1 MELSEDLQKR
11 SEFIDWHEKV
21 LHAHFLIYG
30 IAPAISVLESSVPSE
45 EESES
50 EIASGPLTIDKL
62 SELIAEGQSKQFC
75 GSNSPR

>member
-21 LHAHFLIYG
+21 LHAHFIIYSS
-30 IAPAISVLESSVPSE
+30 ASTISVIESSRLCE
-45 EESES
+45 EVEVTD
-50 EIASGPLTIDKL
+50 PLTIFKL

-75 GSNSPR
+75 EL

>member
-21 LHAHFLIYG
+21 LHAHFLIYSSTTT
-30 IAPAISVLESSVPSE
+30 ISVLESSKLCEV
-45 EESES
+45 ESEM
-50 EIASGPLTIDKL
+50 EVAETLTIFKL

-75 GSNSPR
+75 DF

>member
-30 IAPAISVLESSVPSE
+30 SFTTISVMESSRLCE
-45 EESES
+45 EVEVTE
-50 EIASGPLTIDKL
+50 PLTIFKL

-75 GSNSPR
+75 

>member
-30 IAPAISVLESSVPSE
+30 SFTTISAMESSRLSE
-45 EESES
+45 DLEVTE
-50 EIASGPLTIDKL
+50 PLTISKL
-62 SELIAEGQSKQFC
+62 SELIAEDQSKQFC
-75 GSNSPR
+75 EF